1 MGYTGLPRFLCYIVR
16 EIKALVMQELARA
29 SFQNHL
35 FYFRTISQGT
45 RKSNLKKKILQIFI
59 KSVLGNDRLVFKV
72 YDNLNLDA

>member
-1 MGYTGLPRFLCYIVR
+1 
-16 EIKALVMQELARA
+16 MQELARA

-72 YDNLNLDA
+72 YDNLNLDAWRDRFFFWSEEMFFAW